1 MNFER
6 MFLFGFSGTL
16 LALMMF
22 ISIGSVNV
30 YAITI
35 KIESP
40 VVNQQVPVGELTISG
55 ISSDNSSSQ
64 CQVYLDWNNLKPY
77 QLATPTGSNGSA
89 DFSKWS
95 FTYTSKYHLI
105 QTGVNDLTS
114 KITCLVPPAGP
125 TVTKWYSINVTGT
138 TTSNQSSNVQLPL
151 PTANTKTPASNTKT
165 PASNT
170 QTPASNTQT
179 PASNTQTPASNT
191 QTPSSNTQTP
201 ASNTQTPASNTQTPA
216 SNTQTPSPQSGAS
229 VNTTNTSNSN
239 KINLQINV
247 ETNPISAGERQ
258 KVAVTASDPQTGNTL
273 DRVFVRLTIKDPSGN
288 VLKDYTDTDGEL
300 APSFRI
306 DKDIP
311 GTYSVLA
318 SASQAGIKAT
328 KSTTFI
334 VQ

>member
-6 MFLFGFSGTL
+6 MLLFGFSGTL

-22 ISIGSVNV
+22 ISIVSVSV
-30 YAITI
+30 YAISI

-40 VVNQQVPVGELTISG
+40 LGNQQVPVGELTISG
-55 ISSDNSSSQ
+55 TSSDNSSSQ

-105 QTGVNDLTS
+105 QTGLNDLTS

-138 TTSNQSSNVQLPL
+138 TSSNQSTNVQLPL
-151 PTANTKTPASNTKT
+151 PTANTKTPASN
-165 PASNT
+165 NT
-170 QTPASNTQT
+170 QTPASNTQI
-179 PASNTQTPASNT
+179 PASNTQI
-191 QTPSSNTQTP
+191 
-201 ASNTQTPASNTQTPA
+201 
-216 SNTQTPSPQSGAS
+216 PSPQSGAS
-229 VNTTNTSNSN
+229 VDTTNTSNSN
-239 KINLQINV
+239 KINLEVNV
-247 ETNPISAGERQ
+247 ENNPISAGDRQ
-258 KVAVTASDPQTGNTL
+258 KVTVTASDPQTGNTL

-288 VLKDYTDTDGEL
+288 VVKDYTDTDGEL
-300 APSFRI
+300 SPSFRI
-306 DKDIP
+306 DKDIT

-318 SASQAGIKAT
+318 SASQAGIKST

>member
-6 MFLFGFSGTL
+6 MLLFGFSGTL

-22 ISIGSVNV
+22 ISIVSVSV

-40 VVNQQVPVGELTISG
+40 PGNQQVPVGELTISG
-55 ISSDNSSSQ
+55 TSSDNSSSQ

-138 TTSNQSSNVQLPL
+138 ATSNRSSNVQLPL
-151 PTANTKTPASNTKT
+151 PTA
-165 PASNT
+165 
-170 QTPASNTQT
+170 NTQT

-191 QTPSSNTQTP
+191 QTPSL
-201 ASNTQTPASNTQTPA
+201 
-216 SNTQTPSPQSGAS
+216 QSGAS
-229 VNTTNTSNSN
+229 VNTTNTSNSD

-247 ETNPISAGERQ
+247 ESNPISAGDRQ

-288 VLKDYTDTDGEL
+288 VVKDYTDTDGEL

-306 DKDIP
+306 GNDIT

>member
-1 MNFER
+1 MNFGR
-6 MFLFGFSGTL
+6 MLLFGFSGTL

-40 VVNQQVPVGELTISG
+40 VVNQRVPVGELTISG
-55 ISSDNSSSQ
+55 TSSDNSSSQ

-77 QLATPTGSNGSA
+77 QLATPTGSNGSD

-151 PTANTKTPASNTKT
+151 PTANTKTPA
-165 PASNT
+165 
-170 QTPASNTQT
+170 
-179 PASNTQTPASNT
+179 
-191 QTPSSNTQTP
+191 SNTQTP

>member
-6 MFLFGFSGTL
+6 MLLFGFSGTL

-22 ISIGSVNV
+22 ISIVSVSV
-30 YAITI
+30 YAISI

-40 VVNQQVPVGELTISG
+40 LGNQQVPVGELTISG
-55 ISSDNSSSQ
+55 TSSDNSSSQ
-64 CQVYLDWNNLKPY
+64 CQVYLDWNNVKPY

-105 QTGVNDLTS
+105 QTGLNDLTS

-138 TTSNQSSNVQLPL
+138 TSSNQSTNVQLPL
-151 PTANTKTPASNTKT
+151 PTANTKTPASN
-165 PASNT
+165 NT
-170 QTPASNTQT
+170 QTPASNPQT
-179 PASNTQTPASNT
+179 PASNTQI
-191 QTPSSNTQTP
+191 
-201 ASNTQTPASNTQTPA
+201 
-216 SNTQTPSPQSGAS
+216 PSPQSGAS
-229 VNTTNTSNSN
+229 VDTTNTSNSN
-239 KINLQINV
+239 KINLEVNV
-247 ETNPISAGERQ
+247 ENNPISAGDRQ
-258 KVAVTASDPQTGNTL
+258 KVTVTASDPQTGNTL

-288 VLKDYTDTDGEL
+288 VVKDYTDTDGEL
-300 APSFRI
+300 SPSFRI
-306 DKDIP
+306 DKDIT

-318 SASQAGIKAT
+318 SASQAGIKST

>member
-6 MFLFGFSGTL
+6 MLLFGFSGTL

-22 ISIGSVNV
+22 ISIGSVSV

-40 VVNQQVPVGELTISG
+40 LGNQQVPVGELTISG
-55 ISSDNSSSQ
+55 TSSDNSSSQ

-151 PTANTKTPASNTKT
+151 PTANTKTPASNT
-165 PASNT
+165 
-170 QTPASNTQT
+170 
-179 PASNTQTPASNT
+179 QTPASNT
-191 QTPSSNTQTP
+191 QTPSL
-201 ASNTQTPASNTQTPA
+201 
-216 SNTQTPSPQSGAS
+216 QSGAS
-229 VNTTNTSNSN
+229 VNTTNTSNSD

-247 ETNPISAGERQ
+247 ESNPISAGDRQ

-288 VLKDYTDTDGEL
+288 VVKDYTDTDGEL

>member
-1 MNFER
+1 MNFEK
-6 MFLFGFSGTL
+6 MLLFGFSGTL

-22 ISIGSVNV
+22 ISTGSVSV
-30 YAITI
+30 YAILI

-40 VVNQQVPVGELTISG
+40 LSNQKVPVGQLTISG
-55 ISSDNSSSQ
+55 TSSDNSSAQ

-105 QTGVNDLTS
+105 QTGLNDLTS
-114 KITCLVPPAGP
+114 KITCLIPPAGP
-125 TVTKWYSINVTGT
+125 TVTKWYSINVTGA

-151 PTANTKTPASNTKT
+151 PTANT
-165 PASNT
+165 

-179 PASNTQTPASNT
+179 PASNNQTSASNT
-191 QTPSSNTQTP
+191 QTS
-201 ASNTQTPASNTQTPA
+201 
-216 SNTQTPSPQSGAS
+216 SPQSGAS
-229 VNTTNTSNSN
+229 VDTTNTSNSN
-239 KINLQINV
+239 KINLEINV
-247 ETNPISAGERQ
+247 ETNPIPAGDRQ

-288 VLKDYTDTDGEL
+288 VVKDYTDTDGEL
-300 APSFRI
+300 SPSFRL
-306 DKDIP
+306 DKGIT

-318 SASQAGIKAT
+318 SASQAGIKTT